1 MKVRD
6 AITNWPVKR
15 WAAEDAR
22 QVSLPLVD
30 SSALKLRWFSTPDDE
45 GWFRVVA
52 TDTEQNDWATFCRVH
67 DVTIWPALES
77 TLSAQLRANVEEIGA
92 LEIERT

>member
-15 WAAEDAR
+15 WAAEDAQHASPR
-22 QVSLPLVD
+22 SVD
-30 SSALKLRWFSTPDDE
+30 SSLLKLRWFSTPDDE

-52 TDTEQNDWATFCRVH
+52 TDTEQQDWSTFCRVH
-67 DVTIWPALES
+67 DVTLWPALES
-77 TLSAQLRANVEEIGA
+77 TLSAKLRATVEEIGA